1 MYLLSTGSNKTLQ
14 LSSLNQKLNDPAQK
28 KVAIGRYVEQI
39 NAIEVVYIMDG
50 VWKRSPQSRHV
61 PRNSQWG
68 LFWESRGGAPSRRK
82 HGDMG
87 AEPPA
92 LKNFPFFFA
101 KITKFYSYFN
111 KK

>member
-50 VWKRSPQSRHV
+50 
-61 PRNSQWG
+61 G
-68 LFWESRGGAPSRRK
+68 LEAK
-82 HGDMG
+82 
-87 AEPPA
+87 PPV
-92 LKNFPFFFA
+92 
-101 KITKFYSYFN
+101 
-111 KK
+111 